1 LIGDS
6 NIPYH
11 LIGDKMKEY
20 LKNKFQ
26 HYKEHHKKEVV
37 IVAVIIIIAYI
48 L

>member
-1 LIGDS
+1 
-6 NIPYH
+6 
-11 LIGDKMKEY
+11 MKQY

-37 IVAVIIIIAYI
+37 IVAVLIIIAYI